1 MRKNNRKFD
10 QARNLSI
17 VPNFQ
22 KNAIG
27 SVLIKFED
35 TQVICSTNISNNIP
49 RWLLNKNQGWITAE
63 YNMLPNSSSERV
75 SRDRGGKLSGRTQE
89 IQRLIGRTLRQ
100 AVDLSLIPGIV
111 ITVDCDVL
119 NADGGT
125 RTASITGSYISTYI
139 ALKNYYNSNP
149 KKYFKNQVA
158 AISLGK
164 VDGEIYLDLDYSKQ
178 QYVPHH
184 HYLNSADREVHFLA
198 DHQLSFEK
206 ENPNRLNLLN
216 QKDQL
221 IQSQQ
226 TTRQNQRISFSSF
239 FILRI

>member
-100 AVDLSLIPGIV
+100 AVDLKLIPGIV

-164 VDGEIYLDLDYSKQ
+164 VDGEIYLDLDYSEDSIADFDMNL
-178 QYVPHH
+178 V
-184 HYLNSADREVHFLA
+184 LNSNLEIIEIQGTSENKL
-198 DHQLSFEK
+198 LSFE
-206 ENPNRLNLLN
+206 ELNKLLKIGSEGIN
-216 QKDQL
+216 KIL
-221 IQSQQ
+221 EK
-226 TTRQNQRISFSSF
+226 QNEIISE
-239 FILRI
+239 IDRY